1 MSKNFLHFL
10 LTAAAIILVEPIIL
24 VELVKSKAISA
35 FWKTTGVV

>member
-10 LTAAAIILVEPIIL
+10 LTAAAIAAAIIL

-35 FWKTTGVV
+35 FWKLSGAV